1 MYEIKVLDSKEF
13 DEVAKSDPR
22 YEYVDEN
29 NLGFADRLKGV
40 AYVRQTHI
48 HDLNKYPYPIES
60 NSFDK
65 VFAKHIIEHL
75 NDPGKFIEEIHR
87 ILKPGGTAFFET
99 PHFSSYVAYSEPQH
113 KFFFSYFMFTNLI
126 RHLPFKVLKQEI
138 TFYKTFRFFGIKAL
152 ANRFPRGYERFWTF
166 IFPAENVVLL
176 VEKK

>member
-1 MYEIKVLDSKEF
+1 MENPTEKILDIGCGINKTPGAIGI
-13 DEVAKSDPR
+13 DIDPKSH
-22 YEYVDEN
+22 
-29 NLGFADRLKGV
+29 A
-40 AYVRQTHI
+40 AII